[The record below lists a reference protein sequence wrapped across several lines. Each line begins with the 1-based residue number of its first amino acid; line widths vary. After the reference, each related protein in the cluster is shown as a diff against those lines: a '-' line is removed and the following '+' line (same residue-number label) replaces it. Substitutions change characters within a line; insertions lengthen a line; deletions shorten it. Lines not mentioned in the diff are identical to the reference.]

1 MSGTTETSAYR
12 LQAVKYVQL
21 ASLALLIHD
30 TIILL
35 DQEVELIWST
45 KWTFPKVLYL
55 ISRYSPFLD
64 TVIDV
69 YDYLTPNPDPH
80 MCHITYSIGSVLTMV
95 GIAISELILILRTY
109 ALYDRSRK
117 FFYFFGFLWV
127 SGTGV
132 ASWAVAVFVQSIVFE
147 RRADPKVAGCYMAV
161 VNPVVFICFM
171 ALFIVETFVV
181 GFTLWKGFR
190 IWRQVRMSSLL
201 ATFYK
206 DSILFYLAIFPLTI
220 GNIIVFLTAPDEL
233 LDLLDTMT
241 RVFHSIFACRILLHL
256 RSAANSR
263 LLSSTTDAIRSNLS
277 IGRFRVNVGVRDSLN
292 DVEGVRGGTRPDEDA
307 HSNFELAEIRG

>member
-1 MSGTTETSAYR
+1 MAP
-12 LQAVKYVQL
+12 Q
-21 ASLALLIHD
+21 
-30 TIILL
+30 
-35 DQEVELIWST
+35 
-45 KWTFPKVLYL
+45 
-55 ISRYSPFLD
+55 
-64 TVIDV
+64 
-69 YDYLTPNPDPH
+69 DYLAPNPDPH

-95 GIAISELILILRTY
+95 GITISELILILRTY

-147 RRADPKVAGCYMAV
+147 RRANPKIAGCYMAV

-171 ALFIVETFVV
+171 ALFIVETW
-181 GFTLWKGFR
+181 FTLWKGFR

-263 LLSSTTDAIRSNLS
+263 LLSSTMDAVRSNLS
-277 IGRFRVNVGVRDSLN
+277 IGRFRVNAGARDLLN
-292 DVEGVRGGTRPDEDA
+292 NIGGNTRSDEDA
-307 HSNFELAEIRG
+307 HGNFELAEMWR